1 MVWFFEDLKKEF
13 QKKKW
18 KTKFSDDLKDG
29 NKAFRSPQKEAQ
41 FGGRVKLFEF
51 LGSKLFGADSF
62 HEVVAFFLLYYGNQF
77 TEKVKKFRE
86 NIDLGKEPPQLS
98 CEDAMEIHF
107 EAKGSYTQLL
117 KFFSAIKTKLPER
130 TFGIP
135 NCKRYCIFQK
145 GPKESND
152 KGFHQHHRENHWTC
166 MRFTGSN

>member
-1 MVWFFEDLKKEF
+1 LKKEF

-98 CEDAMEIHF
+98 CEDAMAIHF

-117 KFFSAIKTKLPER
+117 KFFSAIKT
-130 TFGIP
+130 
-135 NCKRYCIFQK
+135 
-145 GPKESND
+145 
-152 KGFHQHHRENHWTC
+152 
-166 MRFTGSN
+166 